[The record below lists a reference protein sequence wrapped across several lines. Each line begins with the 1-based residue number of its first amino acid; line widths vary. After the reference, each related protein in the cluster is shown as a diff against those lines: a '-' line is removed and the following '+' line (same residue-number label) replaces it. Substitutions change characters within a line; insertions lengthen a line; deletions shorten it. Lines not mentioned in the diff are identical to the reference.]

1 MTGTLLKNSIVAGK
15 NPPNNKIN
23 PYVSTIIPINGYP
36 KRTMVIPKK
45 NATVAFILCFWKKK
59 LYVLLNPIMHVSPDI
74 KRI

>member
-36 KRTMVIPKK
+36 KRTIVIPKK
-45 NATVAFILCFWKKK
+45 NATVAFILCF
-59 LYVLLNPIMHVSPDI
+59 
-74 KRI
+74 